1 MKNFKSTAILFFP
14 SLFFACQPS
23 SVSNPKPAISISK
36 QEVKIGEPVY
46 ASSTG
51 QKQPTVSQLSSPA
64 QAPISSPPLISAE
77 TISRL
82 TIATM

>member
-1 MKNFKSTAILFFP
+1 MEHVGARNFTILPVAASNRRSDCAF
-14 SLFFACQPS
+14 SLNYGS
-23 SVSNPKPAISISK
+23 SLIGVGSDSNVAGKP
-36 QEVKIGEPVY
+36 GH
-46 ASSTG
+46 